1 VNAHAATDIASA
13 PIDAVLIRQ
22 SYNTVLLATGHLA
35 EQQRAHL
42 AGLLRGHAGLLL
54 PEVENQMPHMRGE
67 WLHTAEHVVR
77 RTHHA
82 LDVTAA
88 ESGRGDRLHDLA
100 ALTCSLLTL
109 HEQAAPPRPLT
120 SSARS

>member
-1 VNAHAATDIASA
+1 MNTHAATDITST
-13 PIDAVLIRQ
+13 PLDAVLIRQ

-67 WLHTAEHVVR
+67 WRHTAEHVVR

-88 ESGRGDRLHDLA
+88 ESRRADRLHDLA
-100 ALTCSLLTL
+100 ALTRSLLTL
-109 HEQAAPPRPLT
+109 HQQFGPA
-120 SSARS
+120 